1 MRDVCKYVL
10 AGVAAFSA
18 YQITSDIITQTGNAI
33 ESTLEWIIMKG
44 LEKEYEIMGTIGRYS
59 S

>member
-1 MRDVCKYVL
+1 ML